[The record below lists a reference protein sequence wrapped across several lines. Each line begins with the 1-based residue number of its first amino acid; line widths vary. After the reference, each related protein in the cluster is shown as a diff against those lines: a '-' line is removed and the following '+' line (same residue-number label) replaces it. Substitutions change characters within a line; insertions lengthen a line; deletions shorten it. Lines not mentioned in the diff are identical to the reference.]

1 MYFEETEIQVFALS
15 LYDEKTSD
23 SVVSVWLRVFMSV
36 ITQYKL
42 YSKKQVISYNYKLI
56 MMETLHEVVVVC
68 WIDDNRGEELE
79 EA

>member
-1 MYFEETEIQVFALS
+1 
-15 LYDEKTSD
+15 
-23 SVVSVWLRVFMSV
+23 MSV

-79 EA
+79 AA